1 MNMAY
6 SIFLLLGGIALF
18 LYGINFMSESLQKA
32 AGDNM
37 RGILQRMTGKG
48 ITAVGIGAVVTALIQ
63 SSGATSVMVVGF
75 VNAGLMNLVQGIYV
89 MLGANIGT
97 TITAQIIAFKF
108 ENIAPLFLFLGM
120 VLYLFIKKKF
130 VKKIGAVILGF
141 GMLFVGIKIMGD
153 AVDELQLSSVISSF
167 LNTFSNPILTLLFGV
182 LITAIIQSS
191 SASVGILQVL
201 AMSGAAGAV
210 NGMTLESVAY
220 MILGMNIGAITPV
233 LLAAFHGNSNSKR
246 TALAGLIDKI
256 TGALFFGIVIFLFP
270 KTISWVEAIS
280 PGDLSRQIANFH
292 LIFNLVS
299 SLVLCIFVPQI
310 ARLVEY
316 IVKPE
321 AKEAKD
327 AQKLMYINAETL
339 LSPSIAVTTFK
350 REIMRMADLA
360 YENLELAIDA
370 YFKSDEDMLED
381 IYERESTINFLNHQ
395 IAGGLVQLHGKS
407 LSEKEREKVGMM
419 FGVLTNIE
427 RIGDHAENIAEYVE
441 IAGKHTVSMS
451 EEAIRELKEMA
462 EKTLYTIK
470 IANEV
475 YDGELFDKLNEVS
488 AAEEAVDDMEEKLN
502 ENHIKRL
509 KAGQCSPREGVLFTD
524 MIIDLERCADHAI
537 NIAYAIQGEQQVRF

>member
-1 MNMAY
+1 MSMAY

-18 LYGINFMSESLQKA
+18 LNGIHFMSDSLEKA
-32 AGDNM
+32 AGNNL
-37 RGILQRMTGKG
+37 RGILERMTGKG
-48 ITAVGIGAVVTALIQ
+48 ITAVGVGAVVTALLQ

-108 ENIAPLFLFLGM
+108 ENIAPLFLFLG
-120 VLYLFIKKKF
+120 VLLHLFFKKKT
-130 VKKIGAVILGF
+130 VKRIGAVILGF

-153 AVDELQLSSVISSF
+153 AVDELQLSALISNF
-167 LNTFSNPILTLLFGV
+167 LNHHSNPVLTLLFGI

-201 AMSGAAGAV
+201 AMGTAAGSV
-210 NGMTLESVAY
+210 SGMSLETVMY

-233 LLAAFHGNSNSKR
+233 LLAAFHGNANSKR
-246 TALAGLIDKI
+246 TALAGLIAKI
-256 TGALFFGIVIFLFP
+256 VGAVFFGLVIFIFP
-270 KTISWVEAIS
+270 QTIGWIKATSTV
-280 PGDLSRQIANFH
+280 LTRQIANFH

-299 SLVLCIFVPQI
+299 SLVLCPFVKQI
-310 ARLVEY
+310 AKLSER

-321 AKEAKD
+321 PQEAKD
-327 AQKLMYINAETL
+327 AQKLMYVNAETL
-339 LSPSIAVTTFK
+339 LSPSIAVTQFK
-350 REIMRMADLA
+350 REVMRMGELA
-360 YENLELAIDA
+360 YDA
-370 YFKSDEDMLED
+370 YFKSDEDGLD
-381 IYERESTINFLNHQ
+381 AIYERESTINFLNHQ
-395 IAGGLVQLHGKS
+395 IAGGLVQLHGKR
-407 LSEKEREKVGMM
+407 LSSKERETVGMM

-451 EEAIRELKEMA
+451 PEALEELKEMA
-462 EKTLYTIK
+462 QKTLYSIR
-470 IANEV
+470 IALDV
-475 YDGELFDKLNEVS
+475 YRDEDFSRLNEVS
-488 AAEEAVDDMEEKLN
+488 DAEQAVDDMEEKLN

-537 NIAYAIQGEQQVRF
+537 NIAYAIKGEQQVRF

>member
-1 MNMAY
+1 MEMVYN
-6 SIFLLLGGIALF
+6 IFFLLGGIALF

-120 VLYLFIKKKF
+120 VCYLFIKKKF

-153 AVDELQLSSVISSF
+153 AVDELQLSSVISNF
-167 LNTFSNPILTLLFGV
+167 LNNYNNPVLTLLFGI

-201 AMSGAAGAV
+201 AMGGAAGAV
-210 NGMTLESVAY
+210 SGMTLESVMY

-233 LLAAFHGNSNSKR
+233 LLAAFHGNANSKR
-246 TALAGLIDKI
+246 TALAGLIAKI
-256 TGALFFGIVIFLFP
+256 TGALFFGIVIFIFP
-270 KTISWVEAIS
+270 QTISWIKATS
-280 PGDLSRQIANFH
+280 PDLTRQIANFH
-292 LIFNLVS
+292 LVFNVVS
-299 SLVLCIFVPQI
+299 SLVLCPFVSQI
-310 ARLVEY
+310 SRLAEHF
-316 IVKPE
+316 VKPE

-327 AQKLMYINAETL
+327 AQKLLYINGETL
-339 LSPSIAVTTFK
+339 LTPSVAVPQFK

-360 YENLELAIDA
+360 YENLSLSIDA
-370 YFKSDEDMLED
+370 YFRSDEDKLEE

-441 IAGKHTVSMS
+441 VAGKHTVSMS
-451 EEAIRELKEMA
+451 EEALRELKEMA

-475 YDGELFDKLNEVS
+475 YDGELFNRLNEVS
-488 AAEEAVDDMEEKLN
+488 AAEQAVDDMEEKLN

-537 NIAYAIQGEQQVRF
+537 NIAYAIMGEQQLRF